1 MIFNLPKKWAIDCP
15 TRWESTYKLLKETIK
30 YKVVITELYNS
41 DPRNQNDDVLIT
53 ETQWELATSVRDILE
68 CYAHAT
74 NLFSYVYE
82 PNVHH
87 VIIECVSIVTT
98 LREYEQNRHFS
109 DIIFDMKVKWIEYFT
124 EFPYIYGVACLLD
137 PGVRME
143 GLENMLEHYYE
154 VLGVQYD
161 YTLYI
166 RNCLNLLHR
175 LIDIYTPKTPNV
187 VQPKPSGTSRFNST
201 ISGILTKKT
210 KC

>member
-1 MIFNLPKKWAIDCP
+1 MD
-15 TRWESTYKLLKETIK
+15 
-30 YKVVITELYNS
+30 
-41 DPRNQNDDVLIT
+41 
-53 ETQWELATSVRDILE
+53 E
-68 CYAHAT
+68 C
-74 NLFSYVYE
+74 
-82 PNVHH
+82 
-87 VIIECVSIVTT
+87 
-98 LREYEQNRHFS
+98 
-109 DIIFDMKVKWIEYFT
+109 FT
-124 EFPYIYGVACLLD
+124 EFPYIYSVACLLD
-137 PGVRME
+137 PGVRMK
-143 GLENMLEHYYE
+143 GLENMFKHYYE